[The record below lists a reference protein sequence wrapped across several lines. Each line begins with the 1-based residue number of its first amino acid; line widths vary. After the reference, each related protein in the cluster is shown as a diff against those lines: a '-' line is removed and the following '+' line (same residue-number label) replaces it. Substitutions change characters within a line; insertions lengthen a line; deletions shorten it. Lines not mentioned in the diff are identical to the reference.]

1 MYNLINGTFSLFYKI
16 NDYDLLAIIILNKD
30 ISLKL
35 SWFIFLVFGLTQK
48 EWVLSF
54 PVVFSQSNILFSV

>member
-1 MYNLINGTFSLFYKI
+1 MHNLINGTFSLFYKI

-54 PVVFSQSNILFSV
+54 PVVFSQSNILFSF